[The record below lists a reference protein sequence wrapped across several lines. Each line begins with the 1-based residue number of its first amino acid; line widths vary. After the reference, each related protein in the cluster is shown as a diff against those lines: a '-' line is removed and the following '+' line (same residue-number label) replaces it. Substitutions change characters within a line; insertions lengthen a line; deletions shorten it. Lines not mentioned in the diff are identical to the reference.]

1 MKYVIFLL
9 FAILSNIST
18 QTNAYLYGNPA
29 YVSARECKTGSDTES
44 HCSME
49 ECHSNE
55 AWISATCVL
64 VVCAGTANPIQNGIF
79 CSPPPPCNLQNDEYR
94 AQSGE
99 CIPCPYPGVFFNDV
113 CHACHQGNGYTDSQH
128 FSYDEERCVNNSC
141 ADGYEPFNTM
151 CVRSC
156 TQGYEHDIFGNCVR
170 QIPTCAPNQTLNGY
184 ECLDNPPPEEE
195 EEPEECETLIGSI
208 TCLKNDIVQKFNS
221 FFQVGNE
228 LDRILNTLN
237 TTSDHLDNVQN
248 NNGTGTGGNNQ
259 EEQEESGD
267 TDTSEMDAETPF
279 EDLSNMALDETLFPN
294 DPTCPNNRT
303 LNIWAYQYEFSFEK
317 ICSALDK
324 LSYLVLAI
332 CFAIA
337 ASIILRE

>member
-1 MKYVIFLL
+1 MKYLILL
-9 FAILSNIST
+9 IVALIST
-18 QTNAYLYGNPA
+18 ITTIDTNASIDYPER
-29 YVSARECKTGSDTES
+29 VSTRTCNVDNNGLS
-44 HCSME
+44 HCSLE
-49 ECHSNE
+49 DCNANE
-55 AWISATCVL
+55 QWISATCVL
-64 VVCAGTANPIQNGIF
+64 IVCAGTANPIQNGNT

-94 AQSGE
+94 AQNGQ
-99 CIPCPYPGVFFNDV
+99 CIPCAYPGVFFNDECHV
-113 CHACHQGNGYTDSQH
+113 CPQGNGYTDSQH
-128 FSYDEERCVNNSC
+128 FDYDEQRCVTNTCS
-141 ADGYEPFNTM
+141 DGYEAFNTM

-156 TQGYEHDIFGNCVR
+156 QQGYEHDIYGNCVR
-170 QIPTCAPNQTLNGY
+170 QRPTCGPNQTLNGY

-195 EEPEECETLIGSI
+195 EEPQQCETVVGAI

-221 FFQVGNE
+221 FTQVQNV

-237 TTSDHLDNVQN
+237 ITSDNLDNVEN
-248 NNGTGTGGNNQ
+248 NNGTGTGGNNEQ
-259 EEQEESGD
+259 EQEEP
-267 TDTSEMDAETPF
+267 TDTSGMDAETPF

-317 ICSALDK
+317 ICTALDK